1 MPRISQSKKDRI
13 AEQVLHHL
21 FTISPSS
28 AFTSQISAE
37 LARDEEFILLILKD
51 LLAKKLV
58 VSISKNPSGTPYSR
72 RKRWRLSSDA
82 YDAYKK
88 HQSNQSFNAHTS
100 DQSLEHF

>member
-21 FTISPSS
+21 FTIAPAS
-28 AFTSQISAE
+28 AFTSTISTE

-58 VSISKNPSGTPYSR
+58 ISVTKNKDGTDYTR
-72 RKRWRLSSDA
+72 RKRWRLSNEA
-82 YDAYKK
+82 YEAYKR
-88 HQSNQSFNAHTS
+88 HQSKPSFNAHIS
-100 DQSLEHF
+100 EKALE